1 MKKITTRLL
10 ITVFVLLII
19 YAKIK
24 ERYDYNTLFHY
35 IVYPRDSFRELVFVE
50 GYWVLINKDHRFLL
64 PENIRDNSGEEILS
78 WRVALALGSLSEG
91 GAGYIPNTIKAVDL
105 QSSWDSPHNLRTSTA
120 MPRCFFYP
128 SFEESTDGNKTCAVR
143 IEEIH
148 EKLKAGELPDNE
160 KDKAYIVLISAKDSV
175 PWMKPQDISWKDLAE
190 HRVELFPYGRHWAI
204 YISAGGEIKDLP
216 RDKIPDS
223 YEEWK
228 SFCGTD

>member
-1 MKKITTRLL
+1 MKNIVIRLL
-10 ITVFVLLII
+10 ITLFVLLMI

-24 ERYDYNTLFHY
+24 ERYDFNTLFY
-35 IVYPRDSFRELVFVE
+35 YYVYPRNSFMEFNFVE
-50 GYWVLINKDHRFLL
+50 SYWLFIQRERRFLL

-78 WRVALALGSLSEG
+78 WRVTLALVCLSEG
-91 GAGYIPNTIKAVDL
+91 GAGYIPNTIKTIDL
-105 QSSWDSPHNLRTSTA
+105 QSSWDSPLNLRTSTA
-120 MPRCFFYP
+120 MPWCFFYP

-190 HRVELFPYGRHWAI
+190 HRVELFPYGRHGAI

-223 YEEWK
+223 YEDWK